1 MKYLSMAALLVVGAI
16 IMSCSN
22 NDDMPGEDQPKSLTV
37 TVTTTISLDNGVETR
52 ALDADG
58 HKTFAA
64 GDMIAV
70 IYKNTSNVTVKAT
83 STALDGA
90 NISSDKKT
98 ATFTVTLDNP
108 QAGTVEY
115 VYPAAMANDDG
126 TMASIDSQDGTLATI
141 QSQYDYAK
149 GSGTMTVSGTDVTL
163 PTGVSLT
170 NQLAICK
177 FTLKSGGTDITN
189 TITNLTISDG
199 THLYVVTR
207 KEAAGPIY
215 VAMQPV
221 SGKTITL
228 YAASSSEGYTKTTAS
243 SQTLEAN
250 NFYSINASMTP
261 GNMVSAMQA
270 TPLSL
275 EAKTGGTIIVTRVK
289 DGMQY
294 TKNGS
299 AKMAVPSEGIS
310 VATGDVLQ
318 FYGNG
323 TSIARYGGT
332 TDDASTK
339 IEGSADFY
347 AYGSIM
353 SLLDEKGFVTN
364 KNFTTSTN
372 TYTFA
377 FLFYGNTNPHLYS
390 HSHKTLELPA
400 TTLKDGCY
408 NYLFYGCT
416 NLTEAPALPAAT
428 LAKSCYENMFR
439 GCTSLT
445 KAPVLS
451 AAALVNSCY
460 AYMFYGCTS
469 LNYVKCLTTEN
480 NPGSSGKSYT
490 TNWLHNVSQTG
501 TFVKNSSTTWNRDA
515 SGIPS
520 GWTPSNE

>member
-1 MKYLSMAALLVVGAI
+1 MMKTIKYLSMAALLVVGAI
-16 IMSCSN
+16 IMSCSTS
-22 NDDMPGEDQPKSLTV
+22 DDMPGEDQPKSQTV
-37 TVTTTISLDNGVETR
+37 TVTTTISLNSGAETR

-108 QAGTVEY
+108 QAGTVDY

-141 QSQYDYAK
+141 QSKYDYAR
-149 GSGTMTVSGTDVTL
+149 GSGTMTVSGTNATL
-163 PTGVSLT
+163 PSNVSLV

-177 FTLKSGGTDITN
+177 FTIKNSVGTPITSS
-189 TITNLTISDG
+189 ITNLTINDG
-199 THLYVVTR
+199 TNSYVVAPSSLST
-207 KEAAGPIY
+207 IY
-215 VAMQPV
+215 VAMKPV
-221 SGKTITL
+221 D
-228 YAASSSEGYTKTTAS
+228 S
-243 SQTLEAN
+243 SQTIALNATAGGAG
-250 NFYSINASMTP
+250 YVKTVTGQTLNASKLYPINVTMEAFSPT
-261 GNMVSAMQA
+261 GNPF
-270 TPLSL
+270 TI
-275 EAKTGGTIIVTRVK
+275 EAKTAGTIKIANPK
-289 DGMQY
+289 SGMKY
-294 TKNGS
+294 TKNGGD
-299 AKMAVPSEGIS
+299 KTAVTSDAIS
-310 VATGDVLQ
+310 VAAGDILQ

-323 TSIARYGGT
+323 ITGYGGT
-332 TDDASTK
+332 TVGASTK
-339 IEGSADFY
+339 IEGGTADFY
-347 AYGSIM
+347 AYGNIM
-353 SLLDEKGFVTN
+353 SLLDEDGFA
-364 KNFTTSTN
+364 TN
-372 TYTFA
+372 TDFSTSYTFA
-377 FLFYGNTNPHLYS
+377 FLFYDNTHLYS
-390 HSHKTLELPA
+390 HPAKALELPA
-400 TTLKDGCY
+400 TTLLEGCY
-408 NYLFYGCT
+408 YYMFYGCT
-416 NLTEAPALPAAT
+416 HLTKAPVLPAAT
-428 LAKSCYENMFR
+428 LVKSCYENMFR

-520 GWTPSNE
+520 GWTVTEE